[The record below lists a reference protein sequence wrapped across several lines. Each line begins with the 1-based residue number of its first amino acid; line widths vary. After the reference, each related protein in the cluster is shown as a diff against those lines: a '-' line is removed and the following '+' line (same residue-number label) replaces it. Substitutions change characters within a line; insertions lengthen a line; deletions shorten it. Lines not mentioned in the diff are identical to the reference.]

1 MLGYPTAFTDRMF
14 SANHNSQGR
23 NCTAPHTPF
32 LLTALLPFLLLF
44 AIFVPGPTAAHQV
57 QKPSAKGG
65 VAELSSAGPQ
75 KHQGNLTVADGAVD
89 IHYANQRLQADH
101 VEYNDET
108 NEAIARGHVVFDY
121 ENQHLEADEAHY
133 NVSTGRG
140 TFQNVRGT
148 VKIERRANPTVL
160 ITDNPL
166 YFEARNVEKFNN
178 DLFFL
183 SRAWITVCDPEHPKW
198 QFFAPHARVRVDKTM
213 ALINANFRLFR
224 VPLVWLPYA
233 TAPAGPKVRESGFLI
248 PIVGNSTSKGFVFG
262 DAFYWAPTPWM
273 DTTLGAELLSRRGS
287 AERAHFRAKP
297 WENTSIR
304 YSYFGVIDRGVPTV
318 VNPGLPTQTTELVS
332 QGGHEQ
338 QLEITSLL
346 KKNWRFVADANELSS
361 LTFRLAFADTF
372 GDAINSEVRSSIFM
386 SHNFKGFSLNV
397 AALNDKSFLTV
408 NPVQTSV
415 SLRAAPVGS
424 FSSVDQS
431 PWQNLPIYFGFDS
444 FAGGSHR
451 SDGVINTPPAVV
463 RMEFAPRAT
472 LPLHFGPWLD
482 VTATAAFRTSYY
494 GDSLVP
500 GSIATTPLL
509 SGQTISRND
518 GEFNVDFRMPA
529 LQRYF
534 QRPKSRKK
542 LKHSIEPGFSY
553 RYVTGINN
561 FSQVIRFDADST
573 LTNTN
578 ELEYGVTQRLWMKNG
593 DEQPQ
598 ELITWRLVQKH
609 FFDPTFGGALITG
622 QRNVFQTLDDIT
634 PFAFADAPR
643 NWSPII
649 SDFKVTPG
657 GPLDFEEILEYD
669 TQRGNKGQLV
679 TIGTLARIKPYK
691 EFFFTIAD
699 FRLDADPM
707 VLQPKTN
714 QIRTLIG
721 YGSETRKGFNFTSG
735 ISYDF
740 TNNALQNQLI
750 QVSYNGNCC
759 GLAVEYRRIA
769 LGQVRTDNQFRVA
782 FIIANIGTF
791 GNLRRQEKIF

>member
-1 MLGYPTAFTDRMF
+1 
-14 SANHNSQGR
+14 
-23 NCTAPHTPF
+23 
-32 LLTALLPFLLLF
+32 
-44 AIFVPGPTAAHQV
+44 
-57 QKPSAKGG
+57 
-65 VAELSSAGPQ
+65 
-75 KHQGNLTVADGAVD
+75 
-89 IHYANQRLQADH
+89 
-101 VEYNDET
+101 
-108 NEAIARGHVVFDY
+108 
-121 ENQHLEADEAHY
+121 
-133 NVSTGRG
+133 
-140 TFQNVRGT
+140 
-148 VKIERRANPTVL
+148 
-160 ITDNPL
+160 
-166 YFEARNVEKFNN
+166 
-178 DLFFL
+178 
-183 SRAWITVCDPEHPKW
+183 
-198 QFFAPHARVRVDKTM
+198 
-213 ALINANFRLFR
+213 
-224 VPLVWLPYA
+224 
-233 TAPAGPKVRESGFLI
+233 
-248 PIVGNSTSKGFVFG
+248 
-262 DAFYWAPTPWM
+262 
-273 DTTLGAELLSRRGS
+273 
-287 AERAHFRAKP
+287 
-297 WENTSIR
+297 
-304 YSYFGVIDRGVPTV
+304 
-318 VNPGLPTQTTELVS
+318 
-332 QGGHEQ
+332 
-338 QLEITSLL
+338 
-346 KKNWRFVADANELSS
+346 
-361 LTFRLAFADTF
+361 
-372 GDAINSEVRSSIFM
+372 M
-386 SHNFKGFSLNV
+386 SHNFNGFSLNV

-415 SLRAAPVGS
+415 SLRAAPEGS

-431 PWQNLPIYFGFDS
+431 PWQNLPIYFGFNA

-451 SDGVINTPPAVV
+451 SDGVIDTSPAVA

-472 LPLHFGPWLD
+472 LPIHFGPWLD

-509 SGQTISRND
+509 SGQTITRND
-518 GEFNVDFRMPA
+518 GEFNVDFRLPA

-542 LKHSIEPGFSY
+542 FKHSIEPGFAY

-561 FSQVIRFDADST
+561 FSEVIRFDADST

-598 ELITWRLVQKH
+598 ELITWRLMQKH

-622 QRNVFQTLDDIT
+622 QRNVFQTLDDLT

-657 GPLDFEEILEYD
+657 GPLDFEGILEYD

-691 EFFFTIAD
+691 DFFFTIAD
-699 FRLDADPM
+699 FRLDANPM
-707 VLQPKTN
+707 VLQPQTN

-721 YGSETRKGFNFTSG
+721 YGSETRKGFNVASG

-740 TNNALQNQLI
+740 TNNALQNQLV
-750 QVSYNGNCC
+750 QLSYNGNCC
-759 GLAVEYRRIA
+759 GLAIEYRRIA